1 MPGSPENTGFTGI
14 QELSEIRKKH
24 LPVSGREIHKNLGNR
39 MKPGVPAHGASR
51 FTTQLPL
58 LQDRTGLDMP
68 AQPGAKS
75 AVQDSHTAVSFYSRR
90 ASRGSVV
97 KPPWNTGPNA
107 AREDMPRKGLNKAE
121 RHTRKRR
128 KEEASFLLPH
138 GECGVRGDAPQESLG
153 LPSGPPFSKGEED
166 LPHDDGTCCYPNCC
180 HCRHCRHRFG
190 WWKLG
195 RFLSPVCEG
204 SRVRWFGRSQDNRN
218 PPGSLRPE
226 KPENPLN
233 AIFEVR

>member
-1 MPGSPENTGFTGI
+1 
-14 QELSEIRKKH
+14 
-24 LPVSGREIHKNLGNR
+24 

-153 LPSGPPFSKGEED
+153 LPSGPPFPKGEED
-166 LPHDDGTCCYPNCC
+166 QPHDDGTHCYPNCRHCC
-180 HCRHCRHRFG
+180 HCRHA
-190 WWKLG
+190 L
-195 RFLSPVCEG
+195 
-204 SRVRWFGRSQDNRN
+204 RN
-218 PPGSLRPE
+218 PP
-226 KPENPLN
+226 
-233 AIFEVR
+233 

>member
-1 MPGSPENTGFTGI
+1 MEPTD
-14 QELSEIRKKH
+14 
-24 LPVSGREIHKNLGNR
+24 
-39 MKPGVPAHGASR
+39 
-51 FTTQLPL
+51 LPL
-58 LQDRTGLDMP
+58 NYHFCKTGRALIC
-68 AQPGAKS
+68 QPNRARKPPYRI
-75 AVQDSHTAVSFYSRR
+75 SHTAVSFYVRR

-128 KEEASFLLPH
+128 KEEASVRRPP
-138 GECGVRGDAPQESLG
+138 GVCGGRGAAPQESLG

-204 SRVRWFGRSQDNRN
+204 AGCDGSDGAKTIETSRGRYARRSRRT
-218 PPGSLRPE
+218 P
-226 KPENPLN
+226 
-233 AIFEVR
+233 

>member
-1 MPGSPENTGFTGI
+1 MLWLFFA
-14 QELSEIRKKH
+14 
-24 LPVSGREIHKNLGNR
+24 EIHKNLGNR

-218 PPGSLRPE
+218 QPGSLRPE